1 MCTCSSCKDL
11 YEKTG
16 CTFLLEA
23 DETDEE
29 EETEQEGKGE
39 KKGVSLL
46 STSQEAFSTSLGRS
60 QQVELLQGYQ
70 AMVAG
75 LRDHLRPFAE
85 SGAEVKKEDILS
97 FFAEMT
103 QKRRRTGD
111 N

>member
-1 MCTCSSCKDL
+1 
-11 YEKTG
+11 
-16 CTFLLEA
+16 
-23 DETDEE
+23 
-29 EETEQEGKGE
+29 
-39 KKGVSLL
+39 
-46 STSQEAFSTSLGRS
+46 
-60 QQVELLQGYQ
+60 
-70 AMVAG
+70 MVAG